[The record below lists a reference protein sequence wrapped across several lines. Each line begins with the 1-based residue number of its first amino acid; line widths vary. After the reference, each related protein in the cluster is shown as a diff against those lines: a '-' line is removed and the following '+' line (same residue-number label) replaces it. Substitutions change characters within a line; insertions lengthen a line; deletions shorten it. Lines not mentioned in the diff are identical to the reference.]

1 MMSLKIL
8 KKSTKMIQIPLLCEV
23 SAFAFIPQGIDLS
36 QTIRS
41 GLLFAKIEE
50 TEYAVI
56 STQEIPT
63 ALSTYN
69 RLSINL
75 PLIHL
80 DEQGYESLYL
90 KFLELKT
97 DHEMAKNI
105 SHEEPYEDEGSLI
118 DFLKNSSDLLTS
130 EESAPIIKFVNTVFY
145 QALKR
150 RASDIHIETHE
161 KKGEVRFRID
171 GVLSK
176 HIDLEKAIISLVIS
190 RIKVISNLDI
200 AEKRLP
206 QDGRTQIKIAGKSL
220 DVRVSVLPTYHGER
234 VVMRLLM
241 HAASIPTLEEL
252 GFNTATTQRFYELL
266 KFSHGIILVTGPTG
280 SGKTTTLHSFL
291 QRLCGPDKNVMSIE
305 DPVEYDALHVSQIQV
320 NSKIGL
326 TFAEGL
332 RSILRQDP
340 DIILVGEIRD
350 SETAQIAIQAAMTGH
365 LVFSTLHTNNATS
378 AITRLEDMGVDK
390 FMVTSTLLGVLA
402 QRLVRKVCQECR
414 ELHLID
420 PVDADD
426 LDLPKESLIAKSVGC
441 HACGGT
447 GYRGRIAVGELL
459 MIDEKVQ
466 TVMKHCEN
474 DIEIR
479 NAMKDLGMLF
489 LSDQLK
495 DLLLSYETT
504 MDEILRVGVK
514 EI

>member
-1 MMSLKIL
+1 MLKN
-8 KKSTKMIQIPLLCEV
+8 STKMVHIPIFSEANALPFLPE
-23 SAFAFIPQGIDLS
+23 GIDPFETL
-36 QTIRS
+36 RS
-41 GLLFAKIEE
+41 GLLFAKLNDQH
-50 TEYAVI
+50 YAI
-56 STQEIPT
+56 LSSRDTAM
-63 ALSTYN
+63 ALSAYN
-69 RLSINL
+69 TLSLDL
-75 PLIHL
+75 PIAHL
-80 DEQGYESLYL
+80 DEQTYETLYL

-97 DHEMAKNI
+97 DRELVRTA
-105 SHEEPYEDEGSLI
+105 SAEEPYEDELSLI

-130 EESAPIIKFVNTVFY
+130 EESAPIIKFVNSIFY

-176 HIDLEKAIISLVIS
+176 HIDLDKAIISLVIS

-241 HAASIPTLEEL
+241 HAASIPGLEEL
-252 GFNTATTQRFYELL
+252 GFNRSTTERFYDLL

-280 SGKTTTLHSFL
+280 SGKSTTLHSFL
-291 QRLCGPDKNVMSIE
+291 QRLSGPDKNVMSIE
-305 DPVEYDALHVSQIQV
+305 DPVEYDAAHVSQIAV

-350 SETAQIAIQAAMTGH
+350 GETAQIAIQAAMTGH

-378 AITRLEDMGVDK
+378 AVTRLVDMGVDK
-390 FMVTSTLLGVLA
+390 FMITSTLLGVLA
-402 QRLVRKVCQECR
+402 QRLVRKVCTECH
-414 ELHLID
+414 ELHTID
-420 PVDADD
+420 PVDAHD
-426 LDLPKESLIAKSVGC
+426 LDLPIETIVAKSVGC
-441 HACGGT
+441 LSCGGT

-459 MIDEKVQ
+459 MMDEKVQ
-466 TVMKHCEN
+466 TLMKHCEN
-474 DIEIR
+474 DVELR
-479 NAMKDLGMLF
+479 TAMKGSMAF
-489 LSDQLK
+489 LADQLK
-495 DLLLSYETT
+495 DLLLSQETT
-504 MDEILRVGVK
+504 LDEILRVGVK

>member
-1 MMSLKIL
+1 MSSPASRKF
-8 KKSTKMIQIPLLCEV
+8 TKMLNIPLLVGVIALPFVPE
-23 SAFAFIPQGIDLS
+23 GIEPFDAV
-36 QTIRS
+36 RN
-41 GLLFAKIEE
+41 GLLFARIDGE
-50 TEYAVI
+50 EYAI
-56 STQEIPT
+56 
-63 ALSTYN
+63 LSTRDTAAALCAYN
-69 RLSINL
+69 ALRLEL
-75 PLIHL
+75 PLAHL
-80 DEQGYESLYL
+80 EEQPYEALYL

-97 DHEMAKNI
+97 DQEMAQNAAQ
-105 SHEEPYEDEGSLI
+105 EEPYEDELSLI

-130 EESAPIIKFVNTVFY
+130 EESAPIIKFVNTIFY

-176 HIDLEKAIISLVIS
+176 HIDLDKAIISLVIS

-241 HAASIPTLEEL
+241 HASSIPGLEEL
-252 GFNTATTQRFYELL
+252 GFNEATTERFYELL

-291 QRLCGPDKNVMSIE
+291 QKLSGPEKNVMSIE
-305 DPVEYDALHVSQIQV
+305 DPVEYDAAHVSQIAV
-320 NSKIGL
+320 NSKVGL

-350 SETAQIAIQAAMTGH
+350 AETAQIAIQAAMTGH
-365 LVFSTLHTNNATS
+365 LVFSTLHTNDSTS
-378 AITRLEDMGVDK
+378 AVTRLIDMGVDK

-402 QRLVRKVCQECR
+402 QRLVRKVCPECR
-414 ELHLID
+414 ELHPID
-420 PVDADD
+420 AADARD
-426 LDLPKESLIAKSVGC
+426 LDLPADLQVCVSVGC
-441 HACGGT
+441 SACSGT

-459 MIDEKVQ
+459 MMDEETQKL
-466 TVMKHCEN
+466 MKHYDN
-474 DIEIR
+474 DIELR
-479 NAMKDLGMLF
+479 AAMKKRGMAF
-489 LSDQLK
+489 LADQLK
-495 DLLLSYETT
+495 DLLVAHETT
-504 MDEILRVGVK
+504 VDEIVRVGVK
-514 EI
+514 EV

>member
-1 MMSLKIL
+1 
-8 KKSTKMIQIPLLCEV
+8 MIHIPLLNDV
-23 SAFAFIPQGIDLS
+23 TAIPLIPDGIDPFE
-36 QTIRS
+36 TIRN
-41 GLLFAKIEE
+41 GLLFGQIDGQ
-50 TEYAVI
+50 EYAI
-56 STQEIPT
+56 LSSRDTAA
-63 ALSTYN
+63 ALSAYN
-69 RLSINL
+69 TLSLDL
-75 PLIHL
+75 PLAHL
-80 DEQGYESLYL
+80 DEQTYETLYL

-97 DHEMAKNI
+97 DREMAK
-105 SHEEPYEDEGSLI
+105 SAAHEEPYEDEISLI

-130 EESAPIIKFVNTVFY
+130 EESAPIIKFVNTIFY

-176 HIDLEKAIISLVIS
+176 HIDLDKAIISLVIS

-241 HAASIPTLEEL
+241 QAGSIPGLEEL
-252 GFNTATTQRFYELL
+252 GFNTATTERFYELL

-280 SGKTTTLHSFL
+280 SGKSTTLHSFL
-291 QRLCGPDKNVMSIE
+291 QRLSGPEKNVMSIE
-305 DPVEYDALHVSQIQV
+305 DPVEYDAEHVSQIAV

-350 SETAQIAIQAAMTGH
+350 GETAQIAIQAAMTGH

-378 AITRLEDMGVDK
+378 ALTRLMDMGVDK
-390 FMVTSTLLGVLA
+390 FMITSTLIGVLA
-402 QRLVRKVCQECR
+402 QRLVRKVCVECR
-414 ELHLID
+414 EIRQID
-420 PVDADD
+420 PAIARD
-426 LDLPKESLIAKSVGC
+426 LELPLEMKVAVSVGC
-441 HACGGT
+441 SACGGT
-447 GYRGRIAVGELL
+447 GYHGRIAVGELL
-459 MIDEKVQ
+459 LIDESVQ
-466 TVMKHCEN
+466 LLMKEC
-474 DIEIR
+474 D
-479 NAMKDLGMLF
+479 
-489 LSDQLK
+489 SDT
-495 DLLLSYETT
+495 E
-504 MDEILRVGVK
+504 LR
-514 EI
+514 